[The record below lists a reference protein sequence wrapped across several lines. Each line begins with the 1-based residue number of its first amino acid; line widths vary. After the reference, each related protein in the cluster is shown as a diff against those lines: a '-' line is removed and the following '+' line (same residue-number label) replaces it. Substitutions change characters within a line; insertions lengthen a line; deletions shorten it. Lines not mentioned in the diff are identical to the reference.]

1 MNLSLTVGTERG
13 EDQDRIIPPFLTVQR
28 KRKRHN
34 GKQKEGKSVRQSLR
48 QRG

>member
-1 MNLSLTVGTERG
+1 MNSSLSIGTERG

-34 GKQKEGKSVRQSLR
+34 EKQNEGKSMR
-48 QRG
+48 